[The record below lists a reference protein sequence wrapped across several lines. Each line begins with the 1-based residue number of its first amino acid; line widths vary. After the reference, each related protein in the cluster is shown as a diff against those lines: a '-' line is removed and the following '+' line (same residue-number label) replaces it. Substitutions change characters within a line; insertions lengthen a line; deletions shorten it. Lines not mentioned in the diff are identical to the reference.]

1 MKEFKVGDI
10 IKVQVIGWQHYG
22 IFIKAL
28 DDESYTGLIHISEIS
43 NDFVRDV
50 SKVANL
56 NDIIYAKILDLDVN
70 TKHIKLSIKATQPK
84 VRYKSNYLKVKDD
97 KKYSDFS
104 PLSERLNGWIIEQL
118 KEKRNHD

>member
-43 NDFVRDV
+43 DDFVKDI
-50 SKVANL
+50 
-56 NDIIYAKILDLDVN
+56 NDYAKIGDGYAKITL
-70 TKHIKLSIKATQPK
+70 IKLLD
-84 VRYKSNYLKVKDD
+84 Y
-97 KKYSDFS
+97 
-104 PLSERLNGWIIEQL
+104 
-118 KEKRNHD
+118 